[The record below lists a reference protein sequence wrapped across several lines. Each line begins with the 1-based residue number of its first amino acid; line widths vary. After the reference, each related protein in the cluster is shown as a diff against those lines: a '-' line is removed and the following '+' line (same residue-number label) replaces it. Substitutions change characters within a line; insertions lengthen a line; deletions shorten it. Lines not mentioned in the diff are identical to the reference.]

1 MNISVLLD
9 LMTYAGYTHSSN
21 TSRRGALM
29 EGISDIKISGI
40 DEMRPPQIRKEPYI
54 NLFFKLIHKAPR
66 DWCDHFNHL
75 VVKWEYSIKIDPASG
90 LFIETWVRKPDEIE
104 TALAGLKKAV
114 SQCNQEYIAR
124 FLAEANS
131 AAGMQDNPD
140 DTGEQGKL
148 NQIVA
153 GLNYD

>member
-1 MNISVLLD
+1 
-9 LMTYAGYTHSSN
+9 
-21 TSRRGALM
+21 M

-54 NLFFKLIHKAPR
+54 NLFFKLIHKAPK
-66 DWCDHFNHL
+66 DWCELFNHL
-75 VVKWEYSIKIDPASG
+75 VAKREYSIKIDPANG

-104 TALAGLKKAV
+104 SVLAALKKAV

-124 FLAEANS
+124 ILDEANT
-131 AAGMQDNPD
+131 AAGVQDHPGNK
-140 DTGEQGKL
+140 GEQGKL